1 MHPDSSI
8 RPTEP
13 PPLPSE
19 GNWYET
25 IANYLVPNTGERIR
39 YERLGDDGE
48 VEKFKR
54 AADIAL
60 IDPACGTMHFG
71 QYAFGLFRQMYLDEI
86 QHAGEPGWPAE
97 PSLSDPQ
104 LIPATI
110 IEKNLYGIDI
120 DARAI
125 QIASLSLL
133 LTAKEAAA
141 SSGYSPLNVKLRKS
155 NLVVA
160 NAVNIGE
167 GQIRSLV
174 TDLGERLGSRSLQE
188 ALFKTIWE
196 NLQNVG
202 ELGSLIQ
209 VRESVTRV
217 LDEWVDRQAKAKG
230 ITRIRAPKDSEQ
242 LVLQLVVE
250 GNCLTRTSTAG
261 RAKLWAELRKR
272 YLMDRRRPLYG
283 AFWSEWRR
291 SKSDSERGLTA
302 YTLLALNDRLVAD
315 LGMQW
320 LYIYL
325 RRAPAELRV
334 AEVLNFIRRAGET
347 GHPEVREWTEDTQ
360 LHVAQHYMASIRDF
374 GLARGKSKKFSQ
386 RPALYAA
393 PVRLLVRVLRLA
405 SVKDLE
411 ILASPVFRLLAIEG
425 AEVIDALGELNQ
437 LGELRFRMQ
446 ADVVELK
453 IGGAE

>member
-1 MHPDSSI
+1 MGTPGEITTDAERSLMVPALDPRAPYSSRLSSRSALFTDLQLLLDDRPD
-8 RPTEP
+8 
-13 PPLPSE
+13 PLPSE
-19 GNWYET
+19 EY
-25 IANYLVPNTGERIR
+25 
-39 YERLGDDGE
+39 
-48 VEKFKR
+48 
-54 AADIAL
+54 
-60 IDPACGTMHFG
+60 
-71 QYAFGLFRQMYLDEI
+71 
-86 QHAGEPGWPAE
+86 
-97 PSLSDPQ
+97 
-104 LIPATI
+104 
-110 IEKNLYGIDI
+110 
-120 DARAI
+120 
-125 QIASLSLL
+125 
-133 LTAKEAAA
+133 
-141 SSGYSPLNVKLRKS
+141 RK
-155 NLVVA
+155 
-160 NAVNIGE
+160 
-167 GQIRSLV
+167 
-174 TDLGERLGSRSLQE
+174 
-188 ALFKTIWE
+188 
-196 NLQNVG
+196 
-202 ELGSLIQ
+202 
-209 VRESVTRV
+209 
-217 LDEWVDRQAKAKG
+217 
-230 ITRIRAPKDSEQ
+230 
-242 LVLQLVVE
+242 LVVE
-250 GNCLTRTSTAG
+250 GNCLTRSSTAG

-272 YLMDRRRPLYG
+272 YLMDRRRPLYE

-411 ILASPVFRLLAIEG
+411 ILTSPVFRLLAIEG